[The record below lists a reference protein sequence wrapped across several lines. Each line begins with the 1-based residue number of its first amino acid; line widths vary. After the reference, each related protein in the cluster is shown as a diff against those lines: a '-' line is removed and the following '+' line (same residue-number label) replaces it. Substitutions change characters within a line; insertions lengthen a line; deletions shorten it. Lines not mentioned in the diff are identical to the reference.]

1 MNAARRPRAALRRPP
16 LRMLPAA
23 ALLPLIAL
31 VASFAAGA
39 CQLPGQRS
47 AEVTAEK
54 PSALLE
60 RCAGAVR
67 AMHFDVK
74 AIDKSHLIVIAEGR
88 VEGNLAFH
96 SVNLSIK
103 VIHQGGTRYRVEAI
117 ATSDER
123 GIRAGVERKAR
134 RLFFRKLEQA
144 GGGAG

>member
-1 MNAARRPRAALRRPP
+1 MNAHREPGAALHRFP
-16 LRMLPAA
+16 LRTPPASA
-23 ALLPLIAL
+23 ILLLIAL
-31 VASFAAGA
+31 VGPFAAGA
-39 CQLPGQRS
+39 CQLPGQTS

-60 RCAGAVR
+60 RCAAAVR

-74 AIDKSHLIVIAEGR
+74 AIDRSHLIVIAEGR

-103 VIHQGGTRYRVEAI
+103 VIHQESTRYRVEAI

-123 GIRAGVERKAR
+123 GIRAGAEKKAR
-134 RLFFRKLEQA
+134 ELFFRKLEQ
-144 GGGAG
+144 GGGRAG